1 MKKVFASLLIIAAA
15 NASAQT
21 SWSGSFNNRGYPG
34 FSNNSVSVSIGHST
48 GGYRGQP
55 QTSVGV
61 TFSHRSGGGQRG
73 YSGNSIS
80 VSGHIGTGG
89 GCATGCYNRRA
100 PVYYDQVDTSG
111 Y

>member
-15 NASAQT
+15 SANAQSA
-21 SWSGSFNNRGYPG
+21 WSGSFNTRSHPG
-34 FSNNSVSVSIGHST
+34 FSNNSVGVTFSHRS

-61 TFSHRSGGGQRG
+61 TFSHRSGGHRG

-80 VSGHIGTGG
+80 VSGHIGSGG

-100 PVYYDQVDTSG
+100 QVYYDQVDTSG